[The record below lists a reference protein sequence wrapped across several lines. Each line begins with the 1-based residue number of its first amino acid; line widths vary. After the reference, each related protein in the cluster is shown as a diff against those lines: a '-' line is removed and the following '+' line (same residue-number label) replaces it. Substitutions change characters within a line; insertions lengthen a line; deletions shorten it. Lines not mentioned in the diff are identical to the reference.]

1 MPLPGFRVSHRAS
14 NSYAILPKETKEPAS
29 KPLDEL
35 RGAMLDGAVT
45 AFEKARA
52 KMNSAVRPL

>member
-1 MPLPGFRVSHRAS
+1 MREQ
-14 NSYAILPKETKEPAS
+14 ILCHITKKPKELTS

-35 RGAMLDGAVT
+35 GGAMLDGAVI

-52 KMNSAVRPL
+52 EMNSAIRP